1 LLGINVD
8 YATMATVDVGKA
20 MSIATNQRLTLE
32 EYLNYDDG
40 TDTHYELVDGVLVE
54 MPTESTENTQIAMF
68 LISVFLQLGIPYY
81 QLGIKQ
87 QIAVHS
93 DKATARDPDLIVH
106 SESSARA
113 IRGLKQALLGFDMPT
128 PTLVVEIVSNS
139 TTDKKSRDRDYL
151 EKRSEYA
158 ARGIPEYWII
168 DPIQQVILVLTL
180 VAESYKEQ
188 VFTGLDAIVSP
199 TFPALTLSA
208 DQVLRAGL

>member
-1 LLGINVD
+1 
-8 YATMATVDVGKA
+8 MATVDEGKA
-20 MSIATNQRLTLE
+20 MTIATNQRLTLE
-32 EYLNYDDG
+32 EYLTYDDG
-40 TDTHYELVDGVLVE
+40 TDTRYELVDGVLVE

-87 QIAVHS
+87 QIAVSS

-106 SESSARA
+106 SERSARA
-113 IRGLKQALLGFDMPT
+113 IRQLKQALLQFDMPP

-151 EKRSEYA
+151 EKRAEYA

-168 DPIQQVILVLTL
+168 DPIQQVILVLSL
-180 VAESYKEQ
+180 VAESYQEQ
-188 VFTGLDAIVSP
+188 MFRGGDAIVSP
-199 TFPALTLSA
+199 AFPSLSLSA
-208 DQVLRAGL
+208 EQVLKAGL

>member
-1 LLGINVD
+1 
-8 YATMATVDVGKA
+8 MATVDEGKA
-20 MSIATNQRLTLE
+20 MTIATNQRLTLE
-32 EYLNYDDG
+32 EYLTYDDG
-40 TDTHYELVDGVLVE
+40 TDTRYELVDGVLVE

-87 QIAVHS
+87 QIAVSS

-106 SESSARA
+106 SERSARA
-113 IRGLKQALLGFDMPT
+113 IRQLKQALLQFDMPP

-151 EKRSEYA
+151 EKRAEYA

-168 DPIQQVILVLTL
+168 DHHPIQQVILVLSL
-180 VAESYKEQ
+180 VAESYQEQ
-188 VFTGLDAIVSP
+188 MFTESDAIVSP
-199 TFPALTLSA
+199 AFPTLQLSA
-208 DQVLRAGL
+208 EQVLKAGL

>member
-1 LLGINVD
+1 MAAVD
-8 YATMATVDVGKA
+8 AGRA

-40 TDTHYELVDGVLVE
+40 TDTRYELVDGVLVE

-93 DKATARDPDLIVH
+93 KKATARDPDLIVH
-106 SESSARA
+106 SEHSARA
-113 IRGLKQALLGFDMPT
+113 ISGLKQALLRFDMPP

-139 TTDKKSRDRDYL
+139 DTDKQSRDRDYI

-158 ARGIPEYWII
+158 NRGIPEYWII

-180 VAESYKEQ
+180 STESYQEQ
-188 VFTGLDAIVSP
+188 VFRGTDAIASP
-199 TFPALTLSA
+199 TFPALSLSA
-208 DQVLRAGL
+208 DQVLKAGL